1 MKISIIVPHSA
12 VQLNAVRD
20 LMRTFTRWH
29 RQSHPADLHLI
40 DRYFDAAAFATEL
53 AGLPGKYAP
62 PDGQLLLA
70 RADGA
75 AAGCVALRRI
85 DATSCEMKRMF
96 VYPEYHG
103 RGVGRALGEAIVEE
117 ARTLGYTR
125 MRLDTSF
132 RQIEALRL
140 YQRLG
145 FQSIQPYYELPDE
158 LRNWLVFMELVLT
171 PLLAQQASARRAAA

>member
-20 LMRTFTRWH
+20 LMRSFTRWH

-40 DRYFDAAAFATEL
+40 DRYFDAAGFAAEL

-85 DATSCEMKRMF
+85 DANTCEMKRMF
-96 VYPEYHG
+96 VY
-103 RGVGRALGEAIVEE
+103 
-117 ARTLGYTR
+117 
-125 MRLDTSF
+125 
-132 RQIEALRL
+132 
-140 YQRLG
+140 
-145 FQSIQPYYELPDE
+145 
-158 LRNWLVFMELVLT
+158 
-171 PLLAQQASARRAAA
+171 

>member
-1 MKISIIVPHSA
+1 
-12 VQLNAVRD
+12 
-20 LMRTFTRWH
+20 
-29 RQSHPADLHLI
+29 
-40 DRYFDAAAFATEL
+40 
-53 AGLPGKYAP
+53 
-62 PDGQLLLA
+62 
-70 RADGA
+70 
-75 AAGCVALRRI
+75 
-85 DATSCEMKRMF
+85 MF

-132 RQIEALRL
+132 RQQDALRL

-158 LRNWLVFMELVLT
+158 LRNWLVFMELA
-171 PLLAQQASARRAAA
+171 LAPRPAEEAGRRKAAA